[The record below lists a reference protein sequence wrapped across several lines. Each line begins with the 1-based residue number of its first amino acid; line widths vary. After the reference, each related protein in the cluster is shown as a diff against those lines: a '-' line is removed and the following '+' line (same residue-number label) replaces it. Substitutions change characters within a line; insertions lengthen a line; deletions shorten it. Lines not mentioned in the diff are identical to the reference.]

1 MDAITFL
8 ERIDKAK
15 PQPVYVL
22 HGDETFLKR
31 QLLAALRRLV
41 LGPGDEGFGITTFAG
56 DAASLSAVATELRTL
71 PFLAP
76 RRLVVVENAEPFVKQ
91 ERARLEQYVAAP
103 AETGVLVLDVQ
114 NWQTNARLAKLLPDA
129 AVLACKAPPAQR
141 LPDWCV
147 GWCRSRHDKELPL
160 GAARLL
166 VDLVGPDM
174 GLLDQELQ
182 KLATYAGDAKRVDS
196 GVVEL
201 LTGDSRAENT
211 WKIFELIGNGQT
223 GEALTFLDRLFDQG
237 EDPMRL
243 LGAFSMQLRRL
254 AQVGRLQ
261 AQGTPVEA
269 AQEQLGVPPFVRR
282 SMAQQMRKL
291 GQARLDSLYEWL
303 IETDLGMKGSSQ
315 LPPRTLLER
324 LVVRLSR

>member
-8 ERIDKAK
+8 ERGDKAK
-15 PQPVYVL
+15 VQPVYAV
-22 HGDETFLKR
+22 HGDEAFLKR
-31 QLLAALRRLV
+31 RVVAALRRLV
-41 LGPGDEGFGITTFAG
+41 LGPGDDAFSVSTFAG
-56 DAASLSAVATELRTL
+56 DTVSFATVHGELRTL

-76 RRLVVVENAEPFVKQ
+76 RRLVVVENADPFVKQ
-91 ERARLEQYVAAP
+91 ERARLEQYLAAP
-103 AETGVLVLDVQ
+103 AETGVLVLDVLT
-114 NWQTNARLAKLLPDA
+114 WQTNTRLAKLLPEA
-129 AVLACKAPPAQR
+129 AVLVCKAPAAHK
-141 LPDWCV
+141 LPEWCV
-147 GWCRSRHDKELPL
+147 AWCRDQHNKELTL

-166 VDLVGPDM
+166 VDLTGPEM

-182 KLATYAGDAKRVDS
+182 KLATYVGDAKRIDNS
-196 GVVEL
+196 VVEL

-254 AQVGRLQ
+254 AQVARLH
-261 AQGTPVEA
+261 AQGTPLEA

-282 SMAQQMRKL
+282 SMVQQMRKL
-291 GQARLDSLYEWL
+291 GQARLDSLYDWL
-303 IETDLGMKGSSQ
+303 LETDLGMKGSSQ